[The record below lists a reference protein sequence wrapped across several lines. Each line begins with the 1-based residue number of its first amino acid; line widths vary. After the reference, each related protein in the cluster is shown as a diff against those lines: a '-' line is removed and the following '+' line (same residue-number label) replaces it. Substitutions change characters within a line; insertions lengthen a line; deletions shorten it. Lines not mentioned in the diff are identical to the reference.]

1 MKILLLFLLKI
12 KSKFLNY
19 IVMMKFFFQNEDENA
34 SKYLKLF
41 SYNLRKGIIYNYKM
55 QTFFAMV

>member
-19 IVMMKFFFQNEDENA
+19 IVMMKFFFQNEDENT

-41 SYNLRKGIIYNYKM
+41 SYNLRKAIIYNYKM
-55 QTFFAMV
+55 QAFFAMV